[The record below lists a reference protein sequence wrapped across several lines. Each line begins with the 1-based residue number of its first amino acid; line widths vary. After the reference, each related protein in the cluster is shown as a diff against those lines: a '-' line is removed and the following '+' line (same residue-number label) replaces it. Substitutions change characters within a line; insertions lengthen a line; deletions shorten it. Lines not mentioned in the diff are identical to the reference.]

1 MYSWMRGTDI
11 REHLARLNRRAI
23 RATIRVTFGM
33 SLTSIAEIGS
43 PPKLESRA
51 MRRILPSVVAFA
63 IVLSICGA
71 ARAQTE
77 GTLIARVGIRAPIEQ
92 LIPGFEKKTGYK
104 VNATF
109 GSGGGTKQQVVRG
122 DVFDVPIVQPPL
134 PDVIAS
140 GNVVESTATPLASVA
155 VGVAVK
161 KGSPHP
167 DISSTEAVKKMLLS
181 AKSIVCPDAATGAAA
196 GVSINEMLK
205 KLGIDEQVEPHL
217 KRVRGAGP
225 GGAGGGNM
233 VSAMVA
239 KGDAEI
245 AMTFVSEMN
254 DPGIDIVGVLPKEVL
269 PWTPLVGFISTHAKN
284 PVAAKAL
291 LQYLSSPEARLR
303 TKPRE

>member
-1 MYSWMRGTDI
+1 
-11 REHLARLNRRAI
+11 
-23 RATIRVTFGM
+23 M
-33 SLTSIAEIGS
+33 S
-43 PPKLESRA
+43 
-51 MRRILPSVVAFA
+51 RILFSVAA
-63 IVLSICGA
+63 VLILLGGSGTVF
-71 ARAQTE
+71 AQTE
-77 GTLIARVGIRAPIEQ
+77 VTLIAPGGIRAPIEQ
-92 LIPGFEKKTGYK
+92 LIPGFEKKSGYK
-104 VNATF
+104 VNPTF
-109 GSGGGTKQQVVRG
+109 GSGGGTKKQVIQG

-134 PDVIAS
+134 PEVIAS
-140 GNVVESTATPLASVA
+140 GNVVENTATPLASVA

-161 KGSPHP
+161 KGAPKP
-167 DISSTEAVKKMLLS
+167 DISNTEAVKKMLLS

-217 KRVRGAGP
+217 KRMRGAGP

-254 DPGIDIVGVLPKEVL
+254 DPGIDIVGVLPKEVS

-291 LQYLSSPEARLR
+291 LQYLSSPEA
-303 TKPRE
+303 TAAYKAAGMQPGK

>member
-1 MYSWMRGTDI
+1 
-11 REHLARLNRRAI
+11 
-23 RATIRVTFGM
+23 
-33 SLTSIAEIGS
+33 
-43 PPKLESRA
+43 
-51 MRRILPSVVAFA
+51 MRRILLSVVAFA
-63 IVLSICGA
+63 ILLSVSST

-77 GTLIARVGIRAPIEQ
+77 VTLIAPGGIRAPIEQ

-161 KGSPHP
+161 KGSPKP

-205 KLGIDEQVEPHL
+205 RLGIDDQIEPKL
-217 KRVRGAGP
+217 KRPKGNGP
-225 GGAGGGNM
+225 GGAGGGAV
-233 VSAMVA
+233 VSAMVG
-239 KGDAEI
+239 KGEAEI
-245 AMTFVSEMN
+245 GMTFISEMN
-254 DPGIDIVGVLPKEVL
+254 DPGIDIVGPLPREVL
-269 PWTPLVGFISTHAKN
+269 PWTPLVGFVSTHAKN
-284 PVAAKAL
+284 PEAAKAL
-291 LQYLSSPEARLR
+291 LQYLSSPEAAAVYKALGMQPG
-303 TKPRE
+303 K

>member
-1 MYSWMRGTDI
+1 
-11 REHLARLNRRAI
+11 
-23 RATIRVTFGM
+23 
-33 SLTSIAEIGS
+33 
-43 PPKLESRA
+43 
-51 MRRILPSVVAFA
+51 MRRILFSVAAVLILLVGSSAAF
-63 IVLSICGA
+63 
-71 ARAQTE
+71 AQTE
-77 GTLIARVGIRAPIEQ
+77 VTLIAPGGIRAPIEQ
-92 LIPGFEKKTGYK
+92 LIPAFEKKTGYK
-104 VNATF
+104 VNPTF
-109 GSGGGTKQQVVRG
+109 GSGGGTKKQVIQG

-161 KGSPHP
+161 KGAPKP
-167 DISSTEAVKKMLLS
+167 DISNTQAVKKMLLS

-217 KRVRGAGP
+217 QRVRGAGP
-225 GGAGGGNM
+225 GGAGGGNA

-254 DPGIDIVGVLPKEVL
+254 DPGIDIVGVLPKEVS
-269 PWTPLVGFISTHAKN
+269 PWTPLVGFISTHSKN
-284 PVAAKAL
+284 TEAAKAL
-291 LQYLSSPEARLR
+291 LKYLSSPEA
-303 TKPRE
+303 TAAYKAAGMQPGK

>member
-1 MYSWMRGTDI
+1 
-11 REHLARLNRRAI
+11 
-23 RATIRVTFGM
+23 
-33 SLTSIAEIGS
+33 
-43 PPKLESRA
+43 
-51 MRRILPSVVAFA
+51 MRRILLSVVALL
-63 IVLSICGA
+63 ILLSVSKVA
-71 ARAQTE
+71 LAQTE
-77 GTLIARVGIRAPIEQ
+77 VTLIAPGGIRAPIEQ

-109 GSGGGTKQQVVRG
+109 GSGGGTKKQVIQG

-134 PDVIAS
+134 PDVLAS

-161 KGSPHP
+161 KGAPKP
-167 DISSTEAVKKMLLS
+167 DISNTEAVKKMLLS
-181 AKSIVCPDAATGAAA
+181 AKSIVCPDASTGAAA

-217 KRVRGAGP
+217 KRMRGAGP

-239 KGDAEI
+239 NGEAEI

-254 DPGIDIVGVLPKEVL
+254 DPGIDIVGVLPKEVS
-269 PWTPLVGFISTHAKN
+269 PWTPLVGFISTHSKN
-284 PVAAKAL
+284 PAAAKAL
-291 LQYLSSPEARLR
+291 LQYLSSPEA
-303 TKPRE
+303 TAAYKAAGMQPAK